1 MVINQ
6 VSFIGSSTDPAK
18 CPEPLFPEYAFIGRS
33 NVGKSS
39 LINMLV
45 KRRALA
51 KVSGKPG
58 KTQTINHFMVNNAW
72 YLVDLPGYGYARVSK
87 QDKSRWHDFSLRYIE
102 NRTNL
107 MTLFTLIDS
116 RLEPQAIDL
125 DFLFLLGEARIP
137 FALVYTKTDKVSRN
151 QLNHNQSLMIREL
164 SKDWEILPPFY
175 HTSATGGLGR
185 DELLGYIDTTNKLFV
200 KP

>member
-1 MVINQ
+1 MIINQ
-6 VSFIGSSTDPAK
+6 VSFMVSSTDPAK
-18 CPEPLFPEYAFIGRS
+18 CPEPVMPEYAFIGRS

-45 KRRALA
+45 KRRTLA

-58 KTQTINHFMVNNAW
+58 KTQTINHFVVNNAW
-72 YLVDLPGYGYARVSK
+72 YLVDLPGYGYAKVSK
-87 QDKSRWHDFSLRYIE
+87 KDKSRWHDFSLRYIE
-102 NRTNL
+102 TRPNL

-116 RLEPQAIDL
+116 RLEPQAIDM

-137 FALVYTKTDKVSRN
+137 FALVYTKTDKVTRN
-151 QLNHNQSLMIREL
+151 LLIHNQSLLTREL
-164 SKDWEILPPFY
+164 RKDWDILPAIY
-175 HTSATGGLGR
+175 HTSAISGLGR
-185 DELLGYIDTTNKLFV
+185 EELIGFIEATNKLFV